1 MKKLMRA
8 QKSMRAGDGK
18 QCIYLEWPNLKHA
31 YLWGYS
37 VNNIIAKGY
46 IGYKR
51 LGTLAQYI
59 EAMVQNI
66 YIYP

>member
-51 LGTLAQYI
+51 LGTLAQ
-59 EAMVQNI
+59 
-66 YIYP
+66 